1 MKAAIKITVTV
12 EIEVEDQAALDD
24 AMTELGGRV
33 YMLLD
38 DTRLGD
44 GRLINW
50 DFNTDYTVNY
60 GEGVNLLNKEG

>member
-1 MKAAIKITVTV
+1 MKASIKIIVTV

-33 YMLLD
+33 YMMID

-44 GRLINW
+44 GRLIDW

-60 GEGVNLLNKEG
+60 GTGVSLVSKEG

>member
-1 MKAAIKITVTV
+1 MRANIKITYTV

-24 AMTELGGRV
+24 AMTELGGRA

-44 GRLINW
+44 GRLIDW

-60 GEGVNLLNKEG
+60 GEGVSLVSKEG